1 MRWLD
6 WLPFGRVPEMSPEDL
21 LRCLGESDPPLV
33 VDVRTA
39 LEFRAG
45 HIAAARHVPL
55 PTLAAAIP
63 SIAHSAPT
71 AVVAVCKT
79 AHRSIPAVRML
90 QQAGLTAVQLAGGM
104 DRWRRC
110 ALPIARGD
118 PT

>member
-6 WLPFGRVPEMSPEDL
+6 WLPFGRVPEITPDDL
-21 LRCLGESDPPLV
+21 LRRLGEPDAPLV

-55 PTLAAAIP
+55 PALAAAIP
-63 SIAHSAPT
+63 SLARSAPT

-79 AHRSIPAVRML
+79 AHRSIPAVRIL
-90 QQAGLTAVQLAGGM
+90 QRAGLTVLQLAGGM

-110 ALPIARGD
+110 GLPVVRGD
-118 PT
+118 TT